1 MPDAVTTPRANIL
14 GVDQTRY
21 YGPDEMEPILQ
32 RIAREHPEIA
42 KLTSIG
48 SSIQGRELWMMELTN
63 PQTGPAEEK
72 PGELVFAMTHA
83 AEIMGAAASLYAI
96 CDWVDRYGRDERIT
110 ELLDQNV
117 IYIMPFLNP
126 DGGEIGLNTP
136 YRWVGHA
143 RHVPGEEQPYPGLY
157 QCDVDGDGRI
167 LEMRVEDPDGEW
179 KASKD
184 DPRLLVHRQPGD
196 RQGPFYRRLP
206 EGMIRDYDGAELW
219 LPKPRDGNLNRN
231 FPENWGP
238 EYKQDGAGEYPLS
251 EPEVAAFVR
260 FVIDHPNI
268 VSSLSLHTNA
278 GAFLFPQLDAS
289 RKRDLLAFRRLAKAG
304 QDIVGYAII
313 ESVLDSFTTDKSKPR
328 LGVATQ
334 WLYKQRGQICYTV
347 ELWDW
352 LGTAGVERESFM
364 ATIEGPKDAEQ
375 LQLLKWNDEA
385 MNGEGFVD
393 WFPFDHPQ
401 LGPVELGGWTY
412 MWPTRNAPPGDLLIE
427 EVHKLTQFMV
437 ATAESSPRLRIDDV
451 RLEPVSGNT
460 YRVSAVI
467 ANGGFLPTYV
477 TEIAREHALTEP
489 IVALLE
495 IDGGDLL
502 EDARQELGHLAGWAE
517 RDGAWVA
524 WNHLE
529 WEPTKRRASWLVKAS
544 GNLSVRVTAQSQ
556 RAGTVSAEALL
567 TLAP

>member
-1 MPDAVTTPRANIL
+1 MADGMAAPRATIL
-14 GVDQTRY
+14 GVDQTKY
-21 YGPDEMEPILQ
+21 YGPDAMEPILK
-32 RIAREHPEIA
+32 RIAQEHPEVVRLRSIG
-42 KLTSIG
+42 TSIR
-48 SSIQGRELWMMELTN
+48 GRELWMVELTN
-63 PQTGPAEEK
+63 PQTGPADEK
-72 PGELVFAMTHA
+72 PGELIFAMTHA

-96 CDWVDRYGRDERIT
+96 CDLVDRYGRDDRIT

-117 IYIMPFLNP
+117 LYVMPFLNP

-143 RHVPGEEQPYPGLY
+143 RFLPGEEQPYPGLY
-157 QCDVDGDGRI
+157 QCDINDDGMI

-179 KASKD
+179 KASAD
-184 DPRLLVHRQPGD
+184 DPRLLIQRQPGD
-196 RQGPFYRRLP
+196 REGPFYRRLP
-206 EGMIRDYDGAELW
+206 EGFIRDFDGAELW

-238 EYKQDGAGEYPLS
+238 EYRQDGAGEHPLS

-260 FVIDHPNI
+260 FVLDHPNI

-313 ESVLDSFTTDKSKPR
+313 ESVLDSFTSDKSKPR

-352 LGTAGVERESFM
+352 LGTAGIERESFM
-364 ATIEGPKDAEQ
+364 ATIEGPTDAEQ
-375 LQLLKWNDEA
+375 LQLLQWNDRV

-393 WFPFDHPQ
+393 WFPVDHPQ

-412 MWPTRNAPPGDLLIE
+412 MWPTRNAPPGDLLVA

-437 ATAESSPRLRIDDV
+437 ATAESSPRLRIEDV
-451 RLEPVSGNT
+451 RLEPVSGDT

-477 TEIAREHALTEP
+477 TEVAREYALTES
-489 IVALLE
+489 VRAVVE
-495 IDGGDLL
+495 IEGGVLL
-502 EDARQELGHLAGWAE
+502 EDAEQDLGHLAGWAE
-517 RDGAWVA
+517 RDAAWVA

-529 WEPTKRRASWLVKAS
+529 WEPTKKKASWLVSATAD
-544 GNLSVRVTAQSQ
+544 LRVRVSASSC
-556 RAGTVSAEALL
+556 RAGKAEATQSLPL
-567 TLAP
+567 PS